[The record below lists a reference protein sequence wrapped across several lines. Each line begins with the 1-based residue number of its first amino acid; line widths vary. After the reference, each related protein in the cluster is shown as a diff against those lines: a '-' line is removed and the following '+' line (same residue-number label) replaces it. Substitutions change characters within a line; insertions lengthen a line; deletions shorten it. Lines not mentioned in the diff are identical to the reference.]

1 MSAGSAFT
9 TPGEPR
15 EEAAIR
21 DQAWIGDAVLALF
34 ARRWI
39 LENTPESADRAALF
53 IRMTSNRFLTAFGEP
68 TRVEARIGRV
78 YEAEGEAAA
87 NALIESTLLPLFKKQ
102 NAGVG
107 RR

>member
-9 TPGEPR
+9 IPGEPR

-21 DQAWIGDAVLALF
+21 EEAWIGDAVLALY
-34 ARRWI
+34 ARRWL
-39 LENTPESADRAALF
+39 LENTPQDADRTDLF

-78 YEAEGEAAA
+78 YEEGGLSAAF
-87 NALIESTLLPLFKKQ
+87 ALLDETILPLFKKQ
-102 NAGVG
+102 NAGVA

>member
-21 DQAWIGDAVLALF
+21 EEAWIGDAVLALY
-34 ARRWI
+34 ARSWI
-39 LENTPESADRAALF
+39 LENTPETADRTALF

-78 YEAEGEAAA
+78 YAEGGLPAAF
-87 NALIESTLLPLFKKQ
+87 ALLDETILPLFKKQ
-102 NAGVG
+102 NAFEG